1 MVARAIAV
9 GLAAGLA
16 GAPVCPAAA
25 QSSGPAPG
33 PAGRPA
39 SPPRPAPAAARPVAV
54 ERFDLDRDG
63 VPEQIRIE
71 REGSLAVVSGRGGKV
86 AAYKPLLAGA
96 AVESGEIEIATGAS
110 VGGRVVI
117 LAVAHGGGA
126 GGGRGEALAVEWRGA
141 GLHELWR
148 GEVGP
153 QGEDGESTLYIEA
166 GRYGLIR
173 YSGRAGVGRCDGKTA
188 HLYAERFDF
197 GRGGRFRSVDQP
209 PRIAADAPQLVATR
223 APPAGVRD
231 DAAPI
236 DFRVLAASS
245 QIGAQGPGD
254 LVAPSEIEDRDAA
267 TAWVEGRAG
276 FGRGEFVTARASLD
290 HGLVRAVRVVPGH
303 AASARSFAQHNRLKK
318 AGLLVGRD
326 RAYRVVFEQDPARA
340 GGPGDAGWIALPE
353 PVPADC
359 VSLVVVE
366 VYFGRGARGGGHTA
380 ISELAVL
387 TEMDLAPGS
396 AASRLAAAVAAGGRE
411 GEQAARVL
419 PRLGVAA
426 ESALVAEA
434 HKPRAPADAVLRV
447 RRVLAELP
455 GGAAQLARGLAA
467 EPLHPADAE
476 RFARALAAVGRAA
489 VEPLGQVAADGKSA
503 PEARARAVRA
513 LGGIADPA
521 ALRALA
527 AAAGTGPREVR
538 HAVAH
543 ALGARPPGE
552 LDAVLDLAGAAQ
564 SETREADLWRALGL
578 LLRGK
583 AADPARARALA
594 AMGARLAGAKGYELR
609 YRLLEAAGGLDDE
622 KLVAAVAAQL
632 EVTAAAT
639 ALERAQLTALR
650 RVAVEALGRS
660 RTPSA
665 AAALVRAARDPD
677 PGVREAAAEA
687 LGDREARGGAG
698 RAAASDEALGR
709 QLAGDRWTRVRL
721 AAATALGSGC
731 RRGGPAAGLRRAAR
745 SDADVQVRR
754 AALSSLATC
763 GAAGAVRFLLAV
775 AGDRAAPV
783 DVRTHALRLI
793 GGAGD
798 RDAVPALV
806 ALVTGEIERAFGD
819 QSAIAPAAAGVY
831 ALGELGDGRAVPVI
845 LRAAEAVSFPE
856 IQGSAAAA
864 MGKMCPAEGMGV
876 LKEMAGSGQRQ
887 VSAPARGALRK
898 CRGGR

>member
-16 GAPVCPAAA
+16 AAPLRPAAA
-25 QSSGPAPG
+25 QSPAPG
-33 PAGRPA
+33 RGA
-39 SPPRPAPAAARPVAV
+39 PRPAATKPVAA

-63 VPEQIRIE
+63 AAEQIRIE
-71 REGSLAVVSGRGGKV
+71 REGSLSVVSGRSGKI
-86 AAYKPLLAGA
+86 AAWKPLMGGA
-96 AVESGEIEIATGAS
+96 AVEAGEIEIATGAS

-117 LAVAHGGGA
+117 LAVAHAGA
-126 GGGRGEALAVEWRGA
+126 GERGEALAVEWRGA

-153 QGEDGESTLYIEA
+153 QGPDGESTLYIEA

-173 YSGRAGVGRCDGKTA
+173 YSGRAGVARCDGKTA
-188 HLYAERFDF
+188 HLYAEKFDF
-197 GRGGRFRSVDQP
+197 RGGGRFRSVDQP
-209 PRIAADAPQLVATR
+209 PRIPADAPQLVATR
-223 APPAGVRD
+223 TPPAGVRD
-231 DAAPI
+231 GAAPI

-245 QIGAQGPGD
+245 QVGAQGAGD
-254 LVAPSEIEDRDAA
+254 LVAPSEIEDRDPT

-290 HGLVRAVRVVPGH
+290 RGLVRAIRVVPGL

-326 RAYRVVFEQDPARA
+326 RAFRIVFEQDPARA
-340 GGPGDAGWIALPE
+340 GAPGDAWWIALPE

-359 VSLVVVE
+359 VSLVVVD
-366 VYFGRGARGGGHTA
+366 VYFGQGAGGGGHTA

-396 AASRLAAAVAAGGRE
+396 AAARLAAAVAAGGRE

-419 PRLGVAA
+419 PRLGGAA
-426 ESALVAEA
+426 EAALVAEA
-434 HKPRAPADAVLRV
+434 QAARAPADALLRV

-455 GGAAQLARGLAA
+455 GGAAQLARGLAV

-476 RFARALAAVGRAA
+476 RFARGLAAIGVAA
-489 VEPLGQVAADGKSA
+489 VEPLGQVAADGKIA
-503 PEARARAVRA
+503 PEGRARAAAA
-513 LGGIADPA
+513 LGRIADPA
-521 ALRALA
+521 ALRALG

-538 HAVAH
+538 HAIAH
-543 ALGARPPGE
+543 ALGARPPAE
-552 LDAVLDLAGAAQ
+552 LDGLLELAGGAAQ
-564 SETREADLWRALGL
+564 SERREADLWRAVGL
-578 LLRGK
+578 MLRGK
-583 AADPARARALA
+583 TADPARARVLA
-594 AMGARLAGAKGYELR
+594 AMSARLAGAKGYELR

-622 KLVAAVAAQL
+622 KLVAAVATQL

-660 RTPSA
+660 RAASA
-665 AAALVRAARDPD
+665 GAALVRAAGDPD

-687 LGDREARGGAG
+687 LGDREARRGAG

-709 QLAGDRWTRVRL
+709 QLAGDRWARVRL
-721 AAATALGSGC
+721 AAATSMGSAC
-731 RRGGPAAGLRRAAR
+731 QRGGPAAGLRRAAR
-745 SDADVQVRR
+745 RDDDVQVRR
-754 AALSSLATC
+754 AALSSLASC
-763 GAAGAVRFLLAV
+763 GAAGAVRFFLTV

-783 DVRTHALRLI
+783 EVRTHAFRLV
-793 GGAGD
+793 GGSGD
-798 RDAVPALV
+798 RSAVPSLV
-806 ALVTGEIERAFGD
+806 AMVTAELERAFGD
-819 QSAIAPAAAGVY
+819 EGAIAPAAAGVL
-831 ALGELGDGRAVPVI
+831 AIGDLAARGDATAVRLLI
-845 LRAAEAVSFPE
+845 RAAEAVSFPD

-864 MGKMCPAEGMGV
+864 MGTMCPPEGMSV
-876 LKEMAGSGQRQ
+876 LRDMAASSQRQ
-887 VSAPARGALRK
+887 VSAPARAALRK
-898 CRGGR
+898 CRAR